1 MIYSEKLDICYEQMA
16 KEFGIEKSQAEMI
29 ISTFDLEDS
38 VMDYYQEEIKQ
49 AQEIID
55 YEYEQNQKHYNDG
68 WQDHIGG

>member
-1 MIYSEKLDICYEQMA
+1 MDYQDKLDICYKSFAE
-16 KEFGIEKSQAEMI
+16 EFGITEKQAKRI
-29 ISTFDLEDS
+29 INNFDLEDS

-55 YEYEQNQKHYNDG
+55 YEYEQNKKHYNDG